1 MKALGKI
8 LLAFCIVA
16 FSFGSSQAAKLI
28 DRTGQVLGEFVY
40 EECPY
45 MRTLQ
50 KIVCIDDF
58 SSDTNELGFIEQR
71 DIYFTTTDCTGTP
84 YARYQ
89 WQTEYIYRDANLYY
103 TGKALA
109 APTTQ
114 TLQSHSYA
122 GACETESSPITCN
135 PCWQLKQVNPNFPFH
150 LPVALP
156 LRVMPGM

>member
-28 DRTGQVLGEFVY
+28 DRTGQVLGEFIY

-45 MRTLQ
+45 VRTLQ

-58 SSDTNELGFIEQR
+58 SSDTTELGFIEQR
-71 DIYFTTTDCTGTP
+71 DIYFTSTDCTGTA
-84 YARYQ
+84 YATGQ
-89 WQTEYIYRDANLYY
+89 WQTQYIYRDATLYY
-103 TGKALA
+103 TGKAS
-109 APTTQ
+109 APPTAQ
-114 TLQSHSYA
+114 TLQSYSYDGTCHPVTS
-122 GACETESSPITCN
+122 GACN
-135 PCWQLKQVNPNFPFH
+135 PCWELKTVNPNFPFH